1 MAKLRK
7 LVEEAIS
14 EYGGEITKDAVMY
27 HLERTHNLDPD
38 DILNKPELFVS
49 AFKNMYGDF
58 EGIIEENICEK
69 IAREYGIDYRGGG
82 LVELSKEFKKLE

>member
-27 HLERTHNLDPD
+27 HLENTHHLDPD
-38 DILNKPELFVS
+38 DILNRPEQFVS
-49 AFKNMYGDF
+49 AFRNMYGDF
-58 EGIIEENICEK
+58 ESIIEGNICEK
-69 IAREYGIDYRGGG
+69 IAKEYGIDYRGEG
-82 LVELSKEFKKLE
+82 LVELSKELKKR